1 MLNSIGEYAFYGCS
15 SMDALNIPNSV
26 TEIGQYAFA
35 DCYGIETIT
44 GGEGLTVL
52 GDYAFSNCAKVESFV
67 ISDNLTSLGIGVF
80 NGWTSLKNLSAGS
93 NLDYAFKDGV
103 LYNAAYTKIIYVAA
117 SAEGEFV
124 IPETVTSLAEGL
136 FAGSKI
142 TSIVLPDTITEIPAK
157 AFQDCR
163 NLTSVKMP
171 AALEKI
177 GDDAFKN
184 CVSLQ
189 SINIPKT
196 VYSTFDCEVMDL
208 SGDGRQVGFFL
219 KEKADGIGNGAFY
232 GCTSLENVV
241 FEEGGT
247 RRLSIG
253 AFAFYGCT
261 SLKGTLNESTGEY
274 EFVIP
279 NRVRGDFVTPDN
291 SAFIEY
297 DPTYGYRMGNGD
309 AHRRNE
315 QGIGMFA
322 FARCTALQNVIFED
336 EGSLLISER
345 LIVSIGAF
353 QECTSL
359 KSVKFGTT
367 LGNLSQQIASEKGG
381 MMTFIRTAL
390 AERMFL
396 GCENLTTVTFPE
408 DVSKIYATTSTFVI
422 FDDGKVKV
430 EVPITA
436 NLTIVDASSGTDWG
450 DGKANWDS
458 YTSANFGVDGCLS
471 SYCQKSGCEKYDP
484 HNGLYV

>member
-1 MLNSIGEYAFYGCS
+1 VQILKFFAFEKLWYNDPFDMDFLEEFVFDDYG
-15 SMDALNIPNSV
+15 
-26 TEIGQYAFA
+26 
-35 DCYGIETIT
+35 TIYHIN
-44 GGEGLTVL
+44 EGNVL
-52 GDYAFSNCAKVESFV
+52 GVVGSIAES
-67 ISDNLTSLGIGVF
+67 DKL
-80 NGWTSLKNLSAGS
+80 
-93 NLDYAFKDGV
+93 
-103 LYNAAYTKIIYVAA
+103 
-117 SAEGEFV
+117 V
-124 IPETVTSLAEGL
+124 IPETVTALAEGL
-136 FAGSKI
+136 FAGSQI
-142 TSIVLPDTITEIPAK
+142 SSIVLPDTITEIPAK

-171 AALEKI
+171 AALERI

-184 CVSLQ
+184 CVSLK
-189 SINIPKT
+189 SIDIPKT
-196 VYSTFDCEVMDL
+196 VYSIFDCELKDIN
-208 SGDGRQVGFFL
+208 GDGRQFGFFL
-219 KEKADGIGNGAFY
+219 NEKADGIGNGAFY

-241 FEEGGT
+241 FEEGGA

-279 NRVRGDFVTPDN
+279 NRVRGDFVT
-291 SAFIEY
+291 SEGMAFY
-297 DPTYGYRMGNGD
+297 DPIYGLGSGD

-336 EGSLLISER
+336 EGSLLIPER

-390 AERMFL
+390 AERVFL
-396 GCENLTTVTFPE
+396 GCEKLTTVTFPE

-422 FDDGKVKV
+422 FDDGKVKT
-430 EVPITA
+430 EVPIAA
-436 NLTIVDASSGTDWG
+436 NLTIVDASSGTDYG
-450 DGKANWDS
+450 DGKASWDS
-458 YTSANFGVDGCLS
+458 YTSANFGIDGCIREEG
-471 SYCQKSGCEKYDP
+471 KCEKYNP